1 MNLADLMAC
10 ALCREALTEH
20 HDGGSVSYRHP
31 VAEKDHPVTPI
42 SAALLRDVFHRCHT
56 CSTGLPVWDYRTG
69 LIQLLAVD
77 AGVVQT
83 YNDHWQIC
91 YPCAQIIEADD
102 IDALTARCASLV
114 GWRFGSIE
122 YTQLNLLHRGIVL
135 GREDR
140 TLLATTPWPPARIA
154 ADMLPKVRDRFTGL
168 LRGSVRLPDPINEP
182 TGRRRLADQLDVAP
196 MYWVNDEFTGLVTAV
211 STDQPTARLT
221 DEIAPTPDGLI
232 VWAEPVSTR
241 KELAAVSWTRTTDG
255 WRLIGYRS
263 IGTAVPDTLMPQLR
277 HEIGW
282 LLPIHTEH
290 LTRRAAIDGDH
301 PLSPLV
307 TTWLLIHQQM
317 ADTVATKLPN
327 GTIRAYQRSRR
338 PAPEVRTV
346 RIKPR
351 TTTTAEPDQRRGSTR
366 TRAKPDHRFWVSG
379 HERQQAYGP
388 GRSLRRPVD
397 IQPFLKGDEHLPIK
411 LSTTVRVLRG
421 RPDTGNST
429 PE

>member
-1 MNLADLMAC
+1 MNLATLMAC
-10 ALCREALTEH
+10 ALCREALTENY
-20 HDGGSVSYRHP
+20 DGGQVHYQHP

-42 SAALLRDVFHRCHT
+42 NAALLRDVFHRCHT
-56 CSTGLPVWDYRTG
+56 CTGGLPVWDYRTG
-69 LIQLLAVD
+69 LIQLLAVG

-83 YNDHWQIC
+83 YNDHWQVC
-91 YPCAQIIEADD
+91 FSCAQLIEADD
-102 IDALTARCASLV
+102 VDALTNRCAGLV
-114 GWRFGSIE
+114 GWRPGSIE

-140 TLLATTPWPPARIA
+140 TLLATTPWPAARIT

-168 LRGSVRLPDPINEP
+168 LRSSVRLPEPINEP
-182 TGRRRLADQLDVAP
+182 NRRRYLADRLDVAP

-221 DEIAPTPDGLI
+221 DDLAPTPDGLI
-232 VWAEPVSTR
+232 VWAEPVGTTE
-241 KELAAVSWTRTTDG
+241 ELAAVSWTQTADG
-255 WRLIGYRS
+255 WQLLGYRS
-263 IGTAVPDTLMPQLR
+263 IGADVPEILMPHLR

-290 LTRRAAIDGDH
+290 LTRRAALDGDH

-317 ADTVATKLPN
+317 ADTVPATLPK

-338 PAPEVRTV
+338 PAPEVKTV

-351 TTTTAEPDQRRGSTR
+351 TTTPAEPDQRLGSTR

-388 GRSLRRPVD
+388 GRSLRRPID
-397 IQPFLKGDEHLPIK
+397 IQPFLKGDPDLPIK

-421 RPDTGNST
+421 RPGSGAGT